1 MGCNTGRI
9 RRGMTDLTLE
19 RGFVSVFAHLCTLC
33 HKKVHISWPTISA
46 MSATTALRQSRYQTV
61 AQTATRPN
69 TSIIPPS
76 ALLPEKESWTCSE
89 RRTRIGS
96 KHPPSVIHTEGIFI
110 PVTNY
115 TSVPLSLRRLLLNLF
130 RHVDQTKAVEHPINN
145 PINIRHTPDISQSL
159 IPIAA

>member
-1 MGCNTGRI
+1 
-9 RRGMTDLTLE
+9 
-19 RGFVSVFAHLCTLC
+19 
-33 HKKVHISWPTISA
+33 

-69 TSIIPPS
+69 TSIISPS

-89 RRTRIGS
+89 RGTRIGS
-96 KHPPSVIHTEGIFI
+96 KHPPSVVHTEGIFI

-130 RHVDQTKAVEHPINN
+130 RHVDQTKAVEHPIN
-145 PINIRHTPDISQSL
+145 IRHTPDIPYSYRIIKHQAATLLLCALATITCVACRPPRRGVQSFER
-159 IPIAA
+159 

>member
-1 MGCNTGRI
+1 
-9 RRGMTDLTLE
+9 
-19 RGFVSVFAHLCTLC
+19 
-33 HKKVHISWPTISA
+33 

-61 AQTATRPN
+61 AQTETKPN

-89 RRTRIGS
+89 RGTRIGS
-96 KHPPSVIHTEGIFI
+96 KHPSSVVHTEGVFI

-130 RHVDQTKAVEHPINN
+130 RHVDQTKAVEHPIN
-145 PINIRHTPDISQSL
+145 IRHTYNIQMTDMEHIIYASCVSSQSHRAPRNHYVKVFL
-159 IPIAA
+159 MSVRCNQT